1 MVLLSGP
8 NLSGN
13 ELKYVKDCID
23 TGWVSSV
30 GSYVTDLES
39 SVSEYTG
46 SKYAVAMSS
55 GTTALHLSLKIL
67 NICKDDYVIAPNLTF
82 IATLNAIKYTNATP
96 ILLDVDEK
104 SWQIDL
110 DLLENFLINKTRQI
124 NGKCSY
130 HEDGKII
137 KAIVAVHVLGN
148 MCDMNRLVK
157 ICDDHNILL
166 IEDAAESLGSKY
178 DGKHSG
184 TFGKIGCFSF
194 NGNKIITCGGG
205 GMIVTDNENIAKKA
219 KHLSTQAKADSFE
232 YFHDEIGYNY
242 RLTNVSAAIGLAQM
256 EQVDKFVQ
264 NKHFIKNFYIDNLK
278 GVGDIE
284 FQEVNDDVFSN
295 WWLFTIRSK
304 KQKLLLQSLNKNKL
318 QSRPFWIPMN
328 NLPMFKE
335 NLYITDK
342 NISNLIYQTALSI
355 PCSTNI
361 TEEELFRVVDC
372 IKKEF

>member
-110 DLLENFLINKTRQI
+110 DLLEKFLKNKTSQI
-124 NGKCSY
+124 NGKCRY
-130 HEDGKII
+130 NEDGKII

-157 ICDDHNILL
+157 ICDEHNILL

-178 DGKHSG
+178 HGKHSG

-205 GMIVTDNENIAKKA
+205 GMIVTDDENIAKKA

-256 EQVDKFVQ
+256 EQLDKFVQ
-264 NKHFIKNFYIDNLK
+264 NKHFIKNFYIDSLK
-278 GVGDIE
+278 DVGDIK
-284 FQEVNDDVFSN
+284 FQEVSDDVSSN

-335 NLYITDK
+335 NLYITEK
-342 NISNLIYQTALSI
+342 NISDLIYQTALSI

-361 TEEELFRVVDC
+361 NEEELLRVVDC

>member
-30 GSYVTDLES
+30 GSYVTELES

-55 GTTALHLSLKIL
+55 GTTALHLSLEIL
-67 NICKDDYVIAPNLTF
+67 KICKDDYVIAPNLTF

-110 DLLENFLINKTRQI
+110 DLLEKFLKNNTRQI

-157 ICDDHNILL
+157 ICDEHNILL

-205 GMIVTDNENIAKKA
+205 GMIITDDENIAKKA

-264 NKHFIKNFYIDNLK
+264 NKHFVKNFYIDNLK

-335 NLYITDK
+335 NLYITEK